1 MFVVKVGGG
10 SDIDQSAFVSDLAR
24 HDDWVLVHGGA
35 HDLNALSEKLGRP
48 PRFVTSVSGHESR
61 YTDRETLEMFN
72 MVYAGKVNKR
82 YVELFQQAGV
92 NAVGLTG
99 LDGRLVEGR
108 RKSSLKVVENG
119 RKRVLR
125 GDHSGTIETIN
136 VELLT
141 LLHENGYRLVL
152 TPPAVSHE
160 GKAINVDGDRFAAKV
175 AEALGADALLLLS
188 DVPGL
193 MRDLVDPASLIDEIP
208 YDAIDDHIETVAK
221 GRMKKKL
228 LGAKEALDGGVGRVM
243 IGDARGERPVTDALS
258 GAGTTLTREEV
269 PCPQTPS

>member
-10 SDIDQSAFVSDLAR
+10 SEIDQTTFVRDLSQ

-35 HDLNALSEKLGRP
+35 HELNALSEKLGHP
-48 PRFVTSVSGHESR
+48 PKFVTSASGHESR

-72 MVYAGKVNKR
+72 MVYAGKVNKG
-82 YVELFQQAGV
+82 YVERLQQAGV

-99 LDGRLVEGR
+99 LDGRLAEGR

-125 GDHSGTIETIN
+125 GDHSGTIETLN

-141 LLHENGYRLVL
+141 LLHEHGYRLVL

-160 GKAINVDGDRFAAKV
+160 GEAINVDGDRFAAKV
-175 AEALGADALLLLS
+175 AEALGANALLLLS

-193 MRDLVDPASLIDEIP
+193 MHDLDDPTSLIDEILF
-208 YDAIDDHIETVAK
+208 DAIDEHIESIAK

-228 LGAKEALDGGVGRVM
+228 LGAQEALDGGVGRVT
-243 IGDARGERPVTDALS
+243 IGDARGEQPVTDALN
-258 GAGTTLTREEV
+258 GAGTALTHEEV
-269 PCPQTPS
+269 PCPETPS